1 LGSDFVA
8 VPGWSDLG
16 AAPLPS
22 PLVEELELVLLPV
35 LDFPQSQESLLELV
49 SSLSVSSQPD
59 DDELDDEELEDVEL
73 DEEEVVDDDD
83 ELDEELEEDELDVLD
98 DDDDELEPQLS
109 PLVSL
114 LVGLSVPVEDVLP
127 HPSSATVASSPVSS

>member
-1 LGSDFVA
+1 
-8 VPGWSDLG
+8 LG

-22 PLVEELELVLLPV
+22 PLVEELELELVLLPV
-35 LDFPQSQESLLELV
+35 VDFPQSQESLLEL
-49 SSLSVSSQPD
+49 SSVLSVSSQPEDDELD
-59 DDELDDEELEDVEL
+59 DDVELDDEELD
-73 DEEEVVDDDD
+73 DEEVDDDD
-83 ELDEELEEDELDVLD
+83 ELEEELEDEELDVL